1 MVYLGT
7 TNNRGIKEARNGV
20 LGQFY
25 ARVFIPVNLTLL
37 LDLNG
42 TVTELYG
49 LVNGIVGTE
58 TGTERERT
66 YGY

>member
-7 TNNRGIKEARNGV
+7 TNSRGIKGGTKRCIR
-20 LGQFY
+20 QFY

-58 TGTERERT
+58 TGMERERT